1 MSNNLPAKDR
11 RKTINK
17 MKLPYIGKLNQ
28 GNEALNIGQS
38 LSVEEKPIGTASPKQ
53 IADHIHM
60 MNGLI
65 PTDVAEACVN
75 LLGDV
80 IVHFIAQGYRVPFN
94 GRGYTLGS
102 IYADVKMKKNLSL
115 ADIRAIDPTVT
126 TLTLENAA
134 KFINPTDIVVRAKF
148 ETEDKFN
155 ERLRDEIEGIERVD
169 FVEKAY
175 IARKENQGG
184 NGGGNPGGNNDN
196 EEIG

>member
-1 MSNNLPAKDR
+1 MPAKDR
-11 RKTINK
+11 RKTTTNI
-17 MKLPYIGKLNQ
+17 KLPYIGKLNQ
-28 GNEALNIGQS
+28 GNEALNVGQS

-60 MNGLI
+60 LNGLI
-65 PTDVAEACVN
+65 PADVAEACVN

-80 IVHFIAQGYRVPFN
+80 VVHFIAQGYRVPFN

-102 IYADVKMKKNLSL
+102 IYADVKLKKNLSL
-115 ADIRAIDPTVT
+115 ADIRAIDPTIT
-126 TLTLENAA
+126 TLTLENC
-134 KFINPTDIVVRAKF
+134 KQFINPADIVVRAKF

-169 FVEKAY
+169 FIEKPFV
-175 IARKENQGG
+175 ARANAQGG
-184 NGGGNPGGNNDN
+184 NGGGGNNGGGNQGNN